1 MEQQIKEMANDLCDI
16 PSMCTIETYINC
28 HNPNGSCKKCQKIA
42 RYLYDKN
49 YRKQSGWINVSDR
62 LPSEDE
68 YLTHHN
74 DGVDTLKRILVA
86 YQTDTLEYQIGCYD
100 GYKWTNQL
108 GNKII
113 KDVVAWKPFDTYVL
127 PKTKAHKVEDFGE

>member
-1 MEQQIKEMANDLCDI
+1 MEQQIKDIANDLCDI
-16 PSMCTIETYINC
+16 PSMCTLETYTNC
-28 HNPNGSCKKCQKIA
+28 TTQNGSCKRCQKIA
-42 RYLYDKN
+42 RYLYAKN
-49 YRKQSGWINVSDR
+49 YRKQSEWINVSDR
-62 LPSEDE
+62 LPSADE

-100 GYKWTNQL
+100 GYKWMNQL

-113 KDVVAWKPFDTYVL
+113 KDVVAWKPFDTYML
-127 PKTKAHKVEDFGE
+127 PKTKTHKVEDMGE